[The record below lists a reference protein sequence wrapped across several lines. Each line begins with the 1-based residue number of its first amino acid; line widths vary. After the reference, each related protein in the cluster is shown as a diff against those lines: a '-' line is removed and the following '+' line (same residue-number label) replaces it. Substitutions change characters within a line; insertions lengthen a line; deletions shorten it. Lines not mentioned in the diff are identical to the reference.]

1 MYKKMTILLQTPI
14 TNPLITGFVGKK
26 PGDAPA
32 ILAKF
37 FSGIVGLLLIISTIW
52 ALMQLLLGAFTWI
65 SSGGDKGRIEAAQ
78 QKMLHAFMGLILV
91 FAAWAIFLL
100 LLRFLGISGP
110 GDQIQ
115 LKLPTLF

>member
-1 MYKKMTILLQTPI
+1 MITFLQI
-14 TNPLITGFVGKK
+14 VNPVISGFKGKK

-52 ALMQLLLGAFTWI
+52 AFMQLLLGAFNWI
-65 SSGGDKGRIEAAQ
+65 SSGGDKGKIEAAQ
-78 QKMLHAFMGLILV
+78 QKILHAIIGLMLV
-91 FAAWAIFLL
+91 FAAWAIFLI

-110 GDQIQ
+110 GGQI
-115 LKLPTLF
+115 KLILPKLF